1 MKRRKRDLE
10 VELWNLKY
18 PVGTPVHVRMDS
30 GEKRETKTRSKAE
43 ILSGHT
49 AVIWLEGI
57 TGCYCLDR
65 VKPLV
70 RRAKAAPGAET
81 QADEPVLTRVKQ

>member
-1 MKRRKRDLE
+1 MKKTKRDLE

-18 PVGTPVHVRMDS
+18 SVGTPVVVRMDS
-30 GEKRETKTRSKAE
+30 GEKRETKTRSRAE

-57 TGCYCLDR
+57 AGCYCLDR

-70 RRAKAAPGAET
+70 ERKRERESKSRAGCEDSNK
-81 QADEPVLTRVKQ
+81 